1 MSLRL
6 LDPTGEAPKAQLRL
20 APRPET
26 LEGMTIGLL
35 ANGKTNSEALLRETA
50 RLFVERHGCNV
61 VAEENKWNATQICPP
76 AMLQGIA
83 ERADL
88 LITAVGD

>member
-6 LDPTGEAPKAQLRL
+6 LDPTGDALKAELRL

-26 LEGMTIGLL
+26 LERLSIGLL

-50 RLFVERHGCNV
+50 RLFVERHGCSV
-61 VAEENKWNATQICPP
+61 VAEENKGNATQICAP
-76 AMLQGIA
+76 AMLQSIA